1 MQVNRKTLGNR
12 GESTACKYL
21 QSKGYEILQQNY
33 RTRYGEVDIIA
44 MDKSALVFVEVK
56 LRTGSGYGRGLEAI
70 TQHKIGKIHGAAM
83 DYIQKNYEI
92 EPECR
97 FDVVEISDGELTGIV
112 HIENAF

>member
-1 MQVNRKTLGNR
+1 MQLNRKELGDK
-12 GESTACKYL
+12 GEDAACRYL
-21 QSKGYEILQQNY
+21 EKKGYHIVQQNY

-44 MDKSALVFVEVK
+44 MDKKTLVFVEVK
-56 LRTGSGYGRGLEAI
+56 LRTSSQFGRGLEAI
-70 TQHKIGKIHGAAM
+70 TEHKIEKIHGAAM

-97 FDVVEISDGELTGIV
+97 FDVVEISKGAQTEIT